1 MSVWTVVELVLAAI
15 GWIVAA
21 VIAWKWVWL
30 ARRVLDLEGRIEW
43 CLDRLDL
50 HYGTLARVLE
60 VPVASD
66 DPVARE
72 AVAAIKA
79 AHDDVLVV
87 ANELGGEQSQQGEEE
102 ENE

>member
-1 MSVWTVVELVLAAI
+1 MSAWTVGAVVVALVGWTAACVI
-15 GWIVAA
+15 GW
-21 VIAWKWVWL
+21 KWLQL
-30 ARRVLDLEGRIEW
+30 ARRVLDIEGRIEW

-79 AHDDVLVV
+79 AHDEVLVV
-87 ANELGGEQSQQGEEE
+87 ANELGGEQAQQGEEE
-102 ENE
+102 EDE

>member
-1 MSVWTVVELVLAAI
+1 MWTVIVGFVALLGWTVSGVI
-15 GWIVAA
+15 GW
-21 VIAWKWVWL
+21 KWLQL

-79 AHDDVLVV
+79 AHDEVLVV
-87 ANELGGEQSQQGEEE
+87 ANELGGEQAQQGEEE
-102 ENE
+102 EDE